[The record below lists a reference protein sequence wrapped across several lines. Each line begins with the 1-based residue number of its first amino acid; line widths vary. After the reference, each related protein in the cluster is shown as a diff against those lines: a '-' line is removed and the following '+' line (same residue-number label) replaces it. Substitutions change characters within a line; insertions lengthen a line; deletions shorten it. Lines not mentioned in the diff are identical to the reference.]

1 MPPCSTFVSKVGA
14 LVVVH
19 LPHVPLCRTLTLLL
33 LMQEVCCRT
42 HWFAY
47 VLPSVP
53 HTGSKLKEHAPLQR
67 HLTTPADSKEQRLYG
82 LRITS
87 VAMKIIIIIIR
98 SSSSLVIVFV
108 IIIII
113 DNNIIIILVILSP
126 RLFVISGNIRRLR
139 GSLRESSIP
148 LTLRYTCKGDEAGCS
163 PNQSAIIRRVTKP
176 EVGVRFVNNDHDRTT
191 QSPITN

>member
-1 MPPCSTFVSKVGA
+1 MECIPVRHLSFGA

-19 LPHVPLCRTLTLLL
+19 LPHVPLCRTFTFLL

-53 HTGSKLKEHAPLQR
+53 HTGSKAKEHAPLQR
-67 HLTTPADSKEQRLYG
+67 HLTTPADSTEQRLYG

-87 VAMKIIIIIIR
+87 IAMKISMI

-108 IIIII
+108 IVIVIVIIII
-113 DNNIIIILVILSP
+113 INNNNIIIILVILSP

-139 GSLRESSIP
+139 GSLRESLIP
-148 LTLRYTCKGDEAGCS
+148 LTLRYTCKGDGAGDSVC
-163 PNQSAIIRRVTKP
+163 NHTEGYETGRRST
-176 EVGVRFVNNDHDRTT
+176 
-191 QSPITN
+191 IC